1 MRVARFSVDDKNY
14 SGVVGKDPKDS
25 EKEIVTALAAGDIML
40 APQLHQEMDLELGT
54 ECWPLNDVKLLAP
67 VMPSKIIGVGLNF
80 AAHAA
85 EFSKEASQET
95 PLIFM
100 KPSTAVIGPEDDI
113 VLPDHMS
120 KRVDYEG
127 ELALVIGKRIRNVNP
142 REAKQSIFGYTCI
155 NDVTARDL
163 QGKDKLFTR
172 AKGFD
177 TFAPIGPWIETSAEY
192 EFEPTKTRIETFLN
206 GERRQDATALNM
218 IFDIHEL
225 VSFISKVMTLLP
237 GDVIATGTPAR
248 VGPMAAGD
256 RVEVRIDGIGSL
268 FNNVVAGPAGLNA
281 AFKKQK

>member
-1 MRVARFSVDDKNY
+1 MRVVRFSVEDKVY
-14 SGVVGKDPKDS
+14 SGLIGKDPNDR
-25 EKEIVTALAAGDIML
+25 EKEIVTALAGGDIM
-40 APQLHQEMDLELGT
+40 ASAQFKEELDMTTGT
-54 ECWPLNDVKLLAP
+54 ESWALEDVRLLAP
-67 VMPSKIIGVGLNF
+67 VLPSKIIGIGLNY

-85 EFSKEASQET
+85 EFSKDAPQET

-120 KRVDYEG
+120 HRVDYEG
-127 ELALVIGKRIRNVNP
+127 EMGLVIGRRTRDVSVK
-142 REAKQSIFGYTCI
+142 EAEKHIFGYTCI

-163 QGKDKLFTR
+163 QGRDKLFTR

-177 TFAPIGPWIETSAEY
+177 TFAPIGPWIETSVEY
-192 EFEPTKTRIETFLN
+192 EFEPMKTRIETFLN

-218 IFDIHEL
+218 MFNIFEL

-237 GDVIATGTPAR
+237 GDVIASGTPAG

-256 RVEVRIDGIGSL
+256 RVEVRINGIGSL
-268 FNNVVAGPAGLNA
+268 FNNVVSP
-281 AFKKQK
+281 QK